1 MKHISILLLFFSAL
15 HLQAQQI
22 DAKKSMVTF
31 KIGNMGVMSVN
42 GSIKGMHGDIK
53 FNPINL
59 QASSFDVSINPTS
72 IDRSLIYTNTYCRKN
87 IHGNTIKIFQ
97 PLNLANV

>member
-1 MKHISILLLFFSAL
+1 MELYRPILHYTNTTIFIMKHISILLLFFSAL

-53 FNPINL
+53 FNPK
-59 QASSFDVSINPTS
+59 
-72 IDRSLIYTNTYCRKN
+72 TYR
-87 IHGNTIKIFQ
+87 
-97 PLNLANV
+97 PLLLTLA